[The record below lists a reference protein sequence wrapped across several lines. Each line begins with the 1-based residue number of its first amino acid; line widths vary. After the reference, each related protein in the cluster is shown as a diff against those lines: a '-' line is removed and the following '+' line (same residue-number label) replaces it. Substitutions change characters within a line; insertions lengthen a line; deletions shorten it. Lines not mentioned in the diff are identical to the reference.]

1 LTCPGTK
8 VTNLIFTKQDVAW
21 VPWKYIEDVDAAIK
35 VNVVVA
41 AYVTTQA
48 RLKLYEYLSKLG
60 SLFCTVIQTRSTS
73 FRRITSP
80 RKIKTGDYQREL
92 TDQWKEYDNRI

>member
-1 LTCPGTK
+1 M
-8 VTNLIFTKQDVAW
+8 AW
-21 VPWKYIEDVDAAIK
+21 VPWKYFEDVDAAIK

-48 RLKLYEYLSKLG
+48 RLKLYKYLSKLG

-92 TDQWKEYDNRI
+92 TDQLKECDNRI